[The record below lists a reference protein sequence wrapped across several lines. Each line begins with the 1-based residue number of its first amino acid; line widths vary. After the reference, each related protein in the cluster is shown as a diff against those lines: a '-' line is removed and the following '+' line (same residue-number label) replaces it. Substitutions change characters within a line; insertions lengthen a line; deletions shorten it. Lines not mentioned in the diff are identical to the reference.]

1 VRWPQA
7 LRGAVLA
14 GGAST
19 PLVYYSLTLPQ
30 AEPRPDL
37 LWQLE
42 VSLASLRARNR
53 SVAVALFAHGALS
66 RKLAGIAARHDAMVH
81 LQPPYEARLA
91 RLCPKG
97 WPVLSCYPL
106 LHKFLN
112 FAEISAWGP
121 SQVLFLDCDTVV
133 AGDVGEL
140 FARYRDADCYARE
153 EVNCRRSRDGYDRGY
168 LDEEALAAIG
178 RHEGVQVPPP
188 FNLGVVLFNNGCW
201 RRLAELESV
210 LVSYAWRF
218 AVWLAL
224 HPASGR
230 SAAYGEGLGIDLL
243 RRRFAE
249 IVEPSDR
256 SRALPYP
263 SANRWLLDELALW
276 LTMGHLVPLRTGDFS
291 PRDVAQDGEFLADDS
306 SAPDWVLCHYFSQNT
321 RRMDAWIRSRSTAQP
336 ASRR

>member
-1 VRWPQA
+1 
-7 LRGAVLA
+7 LA
-14 GGAST
+14 GRASN
-19 PLVYYSLTLPQ
+19 PLVYYSVTLPR
-30 AEPRPDL
+30 ADPRPDL
-37 LWQLE
+37 LWQLD

-53 SVAVALFAHGALS
+53 SVAVALFVHGALP
-66 RKLAGIAARHDAMVH
+66 RELAGIAARHDVMVH
-81 LQPPYEARLA
+81 GQPPYEARLA
-91 RLCPKG
+91 RLCPRG
-97 WPVLSCYPL
+97 WPVLSRYPL

-121 SQVLFLDCDTVV
+121 SQVLFLDCDTVFL
-133 AGDVGEL
+133 GDVGEL

-153 EVNCRRSRDGYDRGY
+153 EVSCRRSRVGYDRGY

-178 RHEGVQVPPP
+178 RVEGVRVPAP

-201 RRLAELESV
+201 RRLADLEPV

-249 IVEPSDR
+249 LVDPAELA
-256 SRALPYP
+256 RALPYP

-276 LTMGHLVPLRTGDFS
+276 LTMGHLVPLRTADFS
-291 PRDVAQDGEFLADDS
+291 PHDVAQDGEFLADGS
-306 SAPDWVLCHYFSQNT
+306 PVPDWILCHYYSQNT
-321 RRMDAWIRSRSTAQP
+321 GRVDAWIRSRSTAQP
-336 ASRR
+336 AARR

>member
-1 VRWPQA
+1 VREPQA
-7 LRGAVLA
+7 FRGATLA
-14 GGAST
+14 GRASN
-19 PLVYYSLTLPQ
+19 PLVYYSLTLPP
-30 AEPRPDL
+30 ADPRPDL

-42 VSLASLRARNR
+42 VSLTSLRARNR
-53 SVAVALFAHGALS
+53 SVAVALFVHGALPGE
-66 RKLAGIAARHDAMVH
+66 LARIAAQHDVMVH
-81 LQPPYEARLA
+81 RQPPYESRLA
-91 RLCPKG
+91 RLCPRG
-97 WPVLSCYPL
+97 WPVLSRYPL

-112 FAEISAWGP
+112 FAEVSSWGP
-121 SQVLFLDCDTVV
+121 TQVLFLDCDTVV

-153 EVNCRRSRDGYDRGY
+153 EVNCRRSRAGYDPGY
-168 LDEEALAAIG
+168 LDEKALAAIG

-249 IVEPSDR
+249 LVEPSDR

-291 PRDVAQDGEFLADDS
+291 PRDVAHDGEFLADDS

-336 ASRR
+336 AGRR